1 MPLKQIFISKPFLI
15 KWNFS
20 LCWCFPVFYLFC
32 PVLSL
37 HLLSWISGC
46 LFIFLFDVM
55 LSLHTQHVES
65 PCSSNFPV
73 CATHLVLLSPF
84 LSSLCWVCHL
94 EPCILHRTCILVL
107 LFPSPS
113 PSLSLS
119 SPIPKCLFSD
129 YLSGLQAIPVSL
141 PCPAIHYPKVCQIDL
156 LEFYFLFSSHF
167 FFSLKLSAAPCFQ
180 NIKT

>member
-1 MPLKQIFISKPFLI
+1 MLMF
-15 KWNFS
+15 
-20 LCWCFPVFYLFC
+20 
-32 PVLSL
+32 
-37 HLLSWISGC
+37 SWI
-46 LFIFLFDVM
+46 L
-55 LSLHTQHVES
+55 
-65 PCSSNFPV
+65 
-73 CATHLVLLSPF
+73 PF
-84 LSSLCWVCHL
+84 LSCFITSSPVLDFWLSSYFYLMSCSHFTLSMWNHLALPTSLSVPLTLFYSARSLVVCHL

-113 PSLSLS
+113 PSPSLS

-156 LEFYFLFSSHF
+156 LEFCFLFSSHF